1 MSKEFTVRTMGPNEL
16 DITLG
21 WAKAEGWNPGW
32 GDREPFLAADVG
44 GFLMGFLGEEPV
56 TAVSV
61 VRYGESFG
69 FLGFYICRPDQRGK
83 GYGWRTWQAGLTR
96 LEGRTIGLDGVV
108 AQQANYARSGFGLA
122 HRNIRFGGRPDLDS
136 LRDPGIVE
144 IGPGLFD
151 AVSAYDRGCFP
162 AGRTAFLRAWLD
174 GQGGRRSLAL
184 VENGEVRGFG
194 TIRPAV
200 SGYKI
205 GPLFADGE
213 NEADRLFAAL
223 AAGAER
229 DIVFLDCPEPN
240 ATALALAA
248 RHGLTPAFETARMYR
263 GSAPSLPLSRI
274 FGITSFELG

>member
-1 MSKEFTVRTMGPNEL
+1 MADDFQVRPMGAREL

-21 WAKAEGWNPGW
+21 WAEAEGWNPGR
-32 GDREPFLAADVG
+32 GDRAPFLAADPG

-83 GYGWRTWQAGLTR
+83 GYGWRTWQAGLAR
-96 LEGRTIGLDGVV
+96 LEGRTVGLDGVV
-108 AQQANYARSGFGLA
+108 AQQANYARSGFVLA
-122 HRNIRFGGRPDLDS
+122 HRNIRFGGRPERDV
-136 LRDPGIVE
+136 RTDPGIVE

-151 AVSAYDRGCFP
+151 AVSAYDRACFP
-162 AGRTAFLRAWLD
+162 AGRSAFLRAWLD

-184 VENGEVRGFG
+184 LENGEVRGFG

-213 NEADRLFAAL
+213 SEADRLFVAL
-223 AAGAER
+223 AASAEGAL
-229 DIVFLDCPEPN
+229 VFLDCPEPN
-240 ATALALAA
+240 AAALALAA

-263 GSAPSLPLSRI
+263 GSAPLLPLSRI